1 MTDEHGH
8 RDTSDGCRHGNAA
21 VAELGP
27 MRPVDE
33 ACRVSALR
41 DDCHVNPLRL
51 RSACAAVVSAERGE
65 RPDAPRTMSRVSTT
79 GGRLCSA
86 RRAASWLARR
96 HPTCRVT

>member
-8 RDTSDGCRHGNAA
+8 RDTADGYRRGDEA

-27 MRPVDE
+27 KRTVDE
-33 ACRVSALR
+33 TRRVSALR

-65 RPDAPRTMSRVSTT
+65 RPDAPRSMSRVSTT

-86 RRAASWLARR
+86 GSGEFSAALDATQ
-96 HPTCRVT
+96 HVA